1 MEKISPVYSDSI
13 HTLQKETADWVVKTF
28 GEASSNDTVERP
40 LRFLEESLELVQSM
54 GLTKEEALNVVNYVY
69 DRPVGET
76 FQEIGGV
83 LLTLSALASAVKV
96 SLGDAWTIELIRAK
110 ANVDKILAKQ
120 ASKPKGITAD
130 TFSWKLKADICALL
144 NSKEVI
150 VGFIKQYTH
159 IDYYRNPLIGKI
171 TNVIYT
177 MFIRT
182 EFSLYLNPER
192 YTVEDINTSD
202 YCIVEEFTNFDAAQA
217 YLVHHA
223 KMKGLL

>member
-1 MEKISPVYSDSI
+1 MKTSQVSTDNIYD
-13 HTLQKETADWVVKTF
+13 LQKETADWVVETF
-28 GEASSNDTVERP
+28 GEASSNDIVERP
-40 LRFLEESLELVQSM
+40 LRFLEEALELVQAV
-54 GLTKEEALNVVNYVY
+54 GLSKEEVLNIVNYVY

-83 LLTLSALASAVKV
+83 LLTLSALASAVNV
-96 SLGDAWTIELIRAK
+96 SLGDAWTIELARAK

-120 ASKPKGITAD
+120 ASKPKGITVGMFQWA
-130 TFSWKLKADICALL
+130 LKGDICALL

-150 VGFIKQYTH
+150 VGFVKQYTH

-182 EFSLYLNPER
+182 ETSLYLNPER

-202 YCIVEEFTNFDAAQA
+202 YLIVEEFTNFDAAQA

>member
-1 MEKISPVYSDSI
+1 MKTSQVSTDNIYD
-13 HTLQKETADWVVKTF
+13 LQKETADWVVETF
-28 GEASSNDTVERP
+28 GEASSNDIVERP
-40 LRFLEESLELVQSM
+40 LRFLEEALELVQAV
-54 GLTKEEALNVVNYVY
+54 GLSKEEVLNIVNYVY

-83 LLTLSALASAVKV
+83 LLTLSALASAVNV
-96 SLGDAWTIELIRAK
+96 SLGDAWTIELARAK

-150 VGFIKQYTH
+150 VGFVKQYTH

-182 EFSLYLNPER
+182 ETSLYLNPER

-202 YCIVEEFTNFDAAQA
+202 YLIVEEFTNLDAAKTA
-217 YLVHHA
+217 LVHHA
-223 KMKGLL
+223 KMKRLL